1 MLSLRFRVSS
11 RAVFKGPVSSLTRSV
26 FQFANS
32 GHNPRTTILLTN
44 LRDDVTLAS
53 LKDSLKDIREIQKVK
68 LQPGCALHYVKQE
81 DASKSLDILAK
92 LNYTVRLNIPHSLT
106 AIKIW
111 IFILFFRIYV
121 LFRRD

>member
-26 FQFANS
+26 YQFAKS

-53 LKDSLKDIREIQKVK
+53 LKESLKDVKEIENVK

-81 DASKSLDILAK
+81 DASKSLDILSK
-92 LNYTVRLNIPHSLT
+92 LNYTVRL
-106 AIKIW
+106 
-111 IFILFFRIYV
+111 
-121 LFRRD
+121 